1 MAFRG
6 RGRGRGY
13 GGGGGF
19 RVAKQ
24 EPFILFPDISENLTD
39 AKTVNEEVNLAIY
52 GSRLQKFW
60 NSLYYFD
67 EEKTETVGGLLRNEA
82 GRVERSR
89 RQSGE
94 PLSLTPEILPIR
106 RDFPLEAL
114 TSFES
119 SDSTKDQSFDIK
131 RLSDLGK
138 RRGKPKKEL
147 PNTILRTS
155 EYVPA
160 ELARVSKLEQRG
172 QKKVRW
178 NPESGLMITECL
190 DFNYN

>member
-60 NSLYYFD
+60 NSLYYFN
-67 EEKTETVGGLLRNEA
+67 EEKTE
-82 GRVERSR
+82 
-89 RQSGE
+89 
-94 PLSLTPEILPIR
+94 
-106 RDFPLEAL
+106 
-114 TSFES
+114 
-119 SDSTKDQSFDIK
+119 KDQSFDIK
-131 RLSDLGK
+131 RLFDLGK
-138 RRGKPKKEL
+138 KRGIPNKEL
-147 PNTILRTS
+147 PNTIFRTS

-178 NPESGLMITECL
+178 NPESALQRL
-190 DFNYN
+190 DIFEKLEQKHQGQVEKGGKEGDEEEEDDERVEDEDKEFSDDGDYNQVYKETLALTPPY